1 MVEDRVHD
9 ESLSQLRQEL
19 DALERF
25 ASPSYPH
32 LAVLA
37 LSLIVILSGFAGFTL
52 LPVPA
57 YLLIPFV
64 LIPGWRLF
72 RQEAEWREA
81 HRRITSQIRLI
92 QERAGAS

>member
-52 LPVPA
+52 LPV
-57 YLLIPFV
+57 
-64 LIPGWRLF
+64 F

-92 QERAGAS
+92 QERAGAG